1 VIAFHLIASDG
12 GEKMSLPQTKIRYT
26 EDQYLS
32 MERGSEERH
41 EYIDGQIYAMAG
53 ESPEHGA
60 ICTNLTREVSAQL
73 KGTRCQAFAKDMRVR
88 SGPLPRRRYSQKG
101 LYSYPDLVI
110 VCGELQFIDE
120 NRDTLINPKVI
131 IEVASPSTGAFD
143 RGDKFRRYRTFNPSL
158 TDYLI
163 VAQNHPFI
171 EHFALRE
178 GGQWVIAASVT
189 ELSSSVHIASVNC
202 ALRLVEVYDRVEF
215 PGDEEEPDDE

>member
-1 VIAFHLIASDG
+1 
-12 GEKMSLPQTKIRYT
+12 MSLPQTQIRYT

-32 MERGSEERH
+32 IEREAEERH
-41 EYIDGQIYAMAG
+41 EYLDGQIYAMAG

-73 KGTRCQAFAKDMRVR
+73 KGTRCQVFAKDMRVR

-110 VCGELQFIDE
+110 VCGDLQFLDE
-120 NRDTLINPKVI
+120 NRDVIINPKVI
-131 IEVASPSTGAFD
+131 IEVASPTTEAFD
-143 RGDKFRRYRTFNPSL
+143 RGDKFQRYRTFNPSL

-163 VAQNHPFI
+163 VAQNRPFI

-178 GGQWVIAASVT
+178 DGQWVIAASVI
-189 ELSSSVHIASVNC
+189 ELSGSVHIASINC
-202 ALRLVEVYDRVEF
+202 ALQLAEVYDRVEF
-215 PGDEEEPDDE
+215 PQEEEEPDDE